1 MGERICSA
9 PDCERPAEAL
19 GWCGMHRERIR
30 RRGVL
35 TLAYRPTL
43 EERFWAKVNKT
54 ETCWLWTGASS
65 QLGYGRLWVNGKWP
79 QAHRLAYEWLVGPI
93 PPGLV
98 LDHLCRRPA
107 CVNPTHLEP
116 VTQRE
121 NVARGVGPQVV
132 SAMRQAQTHCK
143 RGHEFTEANTYMYR
157 GSRCCRTCNK
167 LKCRRQYYERQA
179 RRRAEETVFVG

>member
-1 MGERICSA
+1 VDERICSA
-9 PDCERPAEAL
+9 PDCDRLAEAL

-54 ETCWLWTGASS
+54 GTCWFWIGASS

-79 QAHRLAYEWLVGPI
+79 QAHRLAYEWFVGPI

-98 LDHLCRRPA
+98 LDHLCRQPA
-107 CVNPTHLEP
+107 CVNPAHLEP
-116 VTQRE
+116 GTQRE
-121 NVARGVGPQVV
+121 NLARGIGAQVIR
-132 SAMRQAQTHCK
+132 AMRQAQPHCK
-143 RGHEFTEANTYMYR
+143 RGHEFNEVNTYEYR
-157 GSRCCRTCNK
+157 GRRVCRICCN
-167 LKCRRQYYERQA
+167 LRQRERYHA
-179 RRRAEETVFVG
+179 KREAAA